1 MKTFFLSLL
10 LFIMMIQSCFAGS
23 SIQIYDVNKKEVI
36 DHIVGNIT
44 KLFPTASLEN
54 VNDYGVTFTIIQP
67 LKNVFGVDVGSQ
79 QSKLQYNVIQ
89 QGPNVTLSVNQVAMM
104 YFNTGGQ
111 RAQQVVDPAFE
122 RYLLSDVKMYFN
134 DYYTFGYVQT
144 ETKQDG
150 GFVIDAVTPGYPM
163 EEAGIKKGD
172 VIITI
177 NGVKVTKDKRL
188 WKYGFHDR
196 FLPGAATFV
205 IKRNGKEKTYV
216 VTPRLCKSDRSL
228 IQKDKMPPK
237 PTAGQNESGLG

>member
-1 MKTFFLSLL
+1 MIITLL
-10 LFIMMIQSCFAGS
+10 DMF
-23 SIQIYDVNKKEVI
+23 
-36 DHIVGNIT
+36 
-44 KLFPTASLEN
+44 
-54 VNDYGVTFTIIQP
+54 
-67 LKNVFGVDVGSQ
+67 
-79 QSKLQYNVIQ
+79 
-89 QGPNVTLSVNQVAMM
+89 
-104 YFNTGGQ
+104 
-111 RAQQVVDPAFE
+111 R
-122 RYLLSDVKMYFN
+122 
-134 DYYTFGYVQT
+134 
-144 ETKQDG
+144 KQDG